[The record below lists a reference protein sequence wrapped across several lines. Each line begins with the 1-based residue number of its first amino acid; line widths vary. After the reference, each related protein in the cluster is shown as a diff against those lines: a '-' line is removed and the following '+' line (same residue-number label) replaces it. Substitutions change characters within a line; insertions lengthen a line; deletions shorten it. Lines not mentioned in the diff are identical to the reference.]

1 MKTVFFLA
9 ICLGFAVM
17 SAAQKA
23 GKAAGFTYP
32 ETAVADTAKKSFV
45 KRWKQGQ
52 VLYNLSCSK
61 CHNKTVNGKSVIPD
75 FSLPQLLD
83 YEMRISYDAHGEQLT
98 DRFVSDEEMQRII
111 LFLQYKKKTG
121 VPIRQASVL

>member
-9 ICLGFAVM
+9 ICLGFAVA
-17 SAAQKA
+17 STAQKA
-23 GKAAGFTYP
+23 VEFTYP
-32 ETAVADTAKKSFV
+32 ETAVADTAKKNFV

-52 VLYNLSCSK
+52 TLYNLSCSK

-83 YEMRISYDAHGEQLT
+83 YEMRIAYESHGEQLT